1 MTSVVLLLRQR
12 VRAHHLPQRRAYSS
26 HSVQEEDDFDAQ
38 CLKNRGGG
46 GGFMISDLMNDQ
58 SSGHLRFEI
67 MGLKGEEGGSIN
79 IYREEIELE
88 I

>member
-12 VRAHHLPQRRAYSS
+12 VRAHHLPQRRASSS
-26 HSVQEEDDFDAQ
+26 HSDQEEDDGDAH
-38 CLKNRGGG
+38 CLKNRGSL
-46 GGFMISDLMNDQ
+46 MINDLMNDR
-58 SSGHLRFEI
+58 SSGHLRFES

>member
-1 MTSVVLLLRQR
+1 MASVVVLLRQR
-12 VRAHHLPQRRAYSS
+12 VQAHHLPQGRASSS
-26 HSVQEEDDFDAQ
+26 HSNQKEDDFDAH

-46 GGFMISDLMNDQ
+46 GLMINDLMNDR
-58 SSGHLRFEI
+58 SSGHLRFES

-79 IYREEIELE
+79 IYKEEIELE

>member
-1 MTSVVLLLRQR
+1 
-12 VRAHHLPQRRAYSS
+12 
-26 HSVQEEDDFDAQ
+26 
-38 CLKNRGGG
+38 
-46 GGFMISDLMNDQ
+46 MINDLMNDR
-58 SSGHLRFEI
+58 SSGHLRFES